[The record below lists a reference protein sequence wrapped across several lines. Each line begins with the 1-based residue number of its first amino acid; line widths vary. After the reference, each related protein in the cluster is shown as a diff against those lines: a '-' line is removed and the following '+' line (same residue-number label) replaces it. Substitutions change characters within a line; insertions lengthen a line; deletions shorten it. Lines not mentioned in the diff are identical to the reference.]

1 MAETPSTKDGDEG
14 CMPSTA
20 GETRTMKMKRGLGSA
35 PTSEREGAKPES
47 QSVSQSQRQLRA
59 L

>member
-1 MAETPSTKDGDEG
+1 
-14 CMPSTA
+14 MPSTA

-35 PTSEREGAKPES
+35 STSEREGAKPES
-47 QSVSQSQRQLRA
+47 VGQSVSQSQRQLRA